1 MDEHGNTGFIDKLAW
16 VHLAGGKVLCARSRG
31 KDTFYV
37 PGGKREPGESDT
49 AALCR
54 EIQEELSVDLVL
66 ESIRFLGEFLAQAD
80 GKPAGVQVR
89 LRCFTADFKGTLVP
103 AAEIDEIDWLSG
115 TDRQRCSLVTQIVF
129 DWLAERGLLSE

>member
-1 MDEHGNTGFIDKLAW
+1 MGEHSNTGFIDKLAW

-31 KDTFYV
+31 KTTFYV

-54 EIQEELSVDLVL
+54 EIQEELSVDLVP
-66 ESIRFLGEFLAQAD
+66 ESIHLLGEFLAQAD
-80 GKPAGVQVR
+80 GKPVGVQVR
-89 LRCFTADFKGTLVP
+89 LRCYTADFTGAFAP
-103 AAEIDEIDWLSG
+103 AAEIAEIAWLA
-115 TDRQRCSLVTQIVF
+115 RAERPRCSLVTQIVF